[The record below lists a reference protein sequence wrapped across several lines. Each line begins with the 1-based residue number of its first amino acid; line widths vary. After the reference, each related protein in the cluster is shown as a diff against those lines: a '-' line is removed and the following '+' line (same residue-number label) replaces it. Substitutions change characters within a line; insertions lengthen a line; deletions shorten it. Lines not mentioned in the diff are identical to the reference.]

1 MEHGRNAKSECS
13 ARTRANDKLA
23 DISRRYHDGLALT
36 EIDAAL
42 TAEGFSSMESAIYC
56 GRDGQ
61 SHEQVGERTW
71 LTLCWHKMES
81 GRYEI
86 NAYLS

>member
-1 MEHGRNAKSECS
+1 MDSKQERNA
-13 ARTRANDKLA
+13 RNRANGKLA
-23 DISRRYHDGLALT
+23 DISRRYHDELALT
-36 EIDAAL
+36 EIDAVL